1 MIHQFFAN
9 LDMFLIINFKSSGV
23 CVLSDHSKN
32 VNIPQVHR
40 RRERFG
46 ANLVEPESQES
57 VWSALPQPTPIPP
70 FSLTSS
76 RGRKL
81 AWEALQDTSLLFLC
95 FAAAVSA
102 PPQAQ
107 HNLSALSPL
116 SPSSNQSPSSPIL
129 DRPLGGGGAGVLRHR
144 HALQRQHRLD
154 RGAILAKRSGAATG
168 NGGRGMH
175 GRLPFPMA
183 QTALARSDGA
193 RKRLRPRVDA
203 RARVCS
209 VLLWGPGSGDP
220 VGGGGGGWG
229 YGGQQPRQGEPGEPS
244 YNICVYIYIIYI
256 RRDDIYIY
264 IYI

>member
-1 MIHQFFAN
+1 
-9 LDMFLIINFKSSGV
+9 
-23 CVLSDHSKN
+23 
-32 VNIPQVHR
+32 
-40 RRERFG
+40 
-46 ANLVEPESQES
+46 
-57 VWSALPQPTPIPP
+57 
-70 FSLTSS
+70 
-76 RGRKL
+76 
-81 AWEALQDTSLLFLC
+81 
-95 FAAAVSA
+95 
-102 PPQAQ
+102 
-107 HNLSALSPL
+107 
-116 SPSSNQSPSSPIL
+116 
-129 DRPLGGGGAGVLRHR
+129 
-144 HALQRQHRLD
+144 
-154 RGAILAKRSGAATG
+154 
-168 NGGRGMH
+168 MH

-264 IYI
+264 IYIYNDIYIYREREAGRRVISGAAGAELGSKG